1 MNQSNIKNNIHNET
15 NSVKINHVYQQTIN
29 TNDGILQNSFHLD
42 VKPILDEINQQQ
54 QTSNDSCALIV

>member
-15 NSVKINHVYQQTIN
+15 NSVKINHVYQHTIN

>member
-15 NSVKINHVYQQTIN
+15 NSVKINHVYQHAIN